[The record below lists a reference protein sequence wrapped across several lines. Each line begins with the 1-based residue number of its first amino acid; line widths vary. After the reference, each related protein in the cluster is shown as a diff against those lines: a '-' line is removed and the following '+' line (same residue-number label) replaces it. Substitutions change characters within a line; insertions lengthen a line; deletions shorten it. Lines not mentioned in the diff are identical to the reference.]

1 MATATEAPANVT
13 AEGPTSHTQNQADTR
28 PANTYGYTRA
38 EQIDAL
44 HKLREPFLPKEVR
57 HLPRVWCGACKN
69 SRGQGCQQHSIVKCD
84 KCNQKMPRNGHIDLA
99 YVGHAEAT
107 NRLLNVD
114 PFWDWEP
121 LTVDERGLP
130 QFDGYRGLWIRLTV
144 CGMTRLGYG
153 HAGDKTG
160 GDALKEVI
168 GDAIRNAGMRF
179 GMALDLWTSSDLE
192 IVESGGA
199 SLDEAGAGSGPS
211 PKSGGEQPV
220 AASTPKPAPRQQ
232 TSQQASPP
240 AVTAPAA
247 PARDFLAEARE
258 APTQDAVRDLYD
270 EAKAANV
277 MPAYLAQIAQ
287 VGQTKPTGPDP
298 IDQLVAQVQ
307 RAWGD
312 GLELTKVLAEAG
324 RRNQLLREV
333 DGPTGSMVQFG
344 DMVTARIQELKE
356 HARQA
361 ELNGHT
367 ETRERS
373 AA

>member
-1 MATATEAPANVT
+1 MATATEAPASIT

-28 PANTYGYTRA
+28 PANTYGYTRT
-38 EQIDAL
+38 EQIEAL
-44 HKLREPFLPKEVR
+44 HKLREPFLDTEIR
-57 HLPRVWCGACKN
+57 YLPRVWCKACKD
-69 SRGQGCQQHSIVKCD
+69 SRGQGCDKHAMVQCD
-84 KCNQKMPRNGHIDLA
+84 KCKQRMPRNGHIDLRF
-99 YVGHAEAT
+99 VGHAEAT

-199 SLDEAGAGSGPS
+199 SLDEAGSGSGPS
-211 PKSGGEQPV
+211 PKSGGEQPA

-258 APTQDAVRDLYD
+258 APTQDAVRALYD

-287 VGQTKPTGPDP
+287 VGQTKPAGPDP

-307 RAWGD
+307 RGWND
-312 GLELTKVLAEAG
+312 PTELTKALAEAG
-324 RRNQLLREV
+324 RRNQLLRQV
-333 DGPTGSMVQFG
+333 DGPTGSMVPFG

-356 HARQA
+356 HALQA
-361 ELNGHT
+361 EQHAHT

>member
-1 MATATEAPANVT
+1 MATATEAARN
-13 AEGPTSHTQNQADTR
+13 AGGPTSHTQNQADTR
-28 PANTYGYTRA
+28 PANTFGYSRA
-38 EQIDAL
+38 EQLEAL
-44 HKLREPFLPKEVR
+44 HRLREPFKPEEIR
-57 HLPRVWCGACKN
+57 YLPRVWCKACRDAKGTCN
-69 SRGQGCQQHSIVKCD
+69 RADHERRQCRKCGQ
-84 KCNQKMPRNGHIDLA
+84 NMTTAHIDLRF
-99 YVGHAEAT
+99 VGHAEAT

-121 LTVDERGLP
+121 MAPDANGLP
-130 QFDGYRGLWIRLTV
+130 QYDGNRGMWIRLTV

-153 HAGDKTG
+153 SADGKSG
-160 GDALKEVI
+160 GDAVKEII

-211 PKSGGEQPV
+211 PKSGGEQPA
-220 AASTPKPAPRQQ
+220 AASMPKPAPRQQ

-240 AVTAPAA
+240 AATAPAA

-258 APTQDAVRDLYD
+258 APTQDAVRNLYD

-287 VGQTKPTGPDP
+287 VGQTKPAGPDP

-307 RAWGD
+307 RGWND
-312 GLELTKVLAEAG
+312 PTELTKALAEAG
-324 RRNQLLREV
+324 RRNQLLRQV
-333 DGPTGSMVQFG
+333 DGPTGSMVPFG
-344 DMVTARIQELKE
+344 DMVTARIAELKE

-361 ELNGHT
+361 EQNAHT

>member
-1 MATATEAPANVT
+1 MTAVTEAPASVT
-13 AEGPTSHTQNQADTR
+13 AEGPTPHTQNQAATR
-28 PANTYGYTRA
+28 PENTFGYTRS
-38 EQIDAL
+38 EQIEAL

-69 SRGQGCQQHSIVKCD
+69 SKGNGCQQHTIVKCE

-179 GMALDLWTSSDLE
+179 GMALDLWTPSDLE
-192 IVESGGA
+192 IVEPGGA
-199 SLDEAGAGSGPS
+199 AVDA
-211 PKSGGEQPV
+211 EQ
-220 AASTPKPAPRQQ
+220 AD
-232 TSQQASPP
+232 
-240 AVTAPAA
+240 AA
-247 PARDFLAEARE
+247 PAPQPTGQSTEEQNTQHVKRLVVQAKDCWANAIALTQVLGDAAKNNVADEQVNGPNGWQTLRE
-258 APTQDAVRDLYD
+258 LLNDRITELNAPT
-270 EAKAANV
+270 
-277 MPAYLAQIAQ
+277 
-287 VGQTKPTGPDP
+287 PD
-298 IDQLVAQVQ
+298 
-307 RAWGD
+307 
-312 GLELTKVLAEAG
+312 
-324 RRNQLLREV
+324 
-333 DGPTGSMVQFG
+333 
-344 DMVTARIQELKE
+344 
-356 HARQA
+356 
-361 ELNGHT
+361 
-367 ETRERS
+367 RS